1 MSDTV
6 HIRLE
11 LRDDGDCFAG
21 RATSDET
28 SREFHGWIG
37 LMGAIEALYP
47 AAAAHA
53 AVSATTTTYEE
64 QEGQ

>member
-21 RATSDET
+21 RATSDEG

-47 AAAAHA
+47 AAAANA
-53 AVSATTTTYEE
+53 AVSPATTTYEE
-64 QEGQ
+64 QEAQ

>member
-1 MSDTV
+1 MSGTV

-21 RATSDET
+21 RATSDEA

-47 AAAAHA
+47 AAAEHA
-53 AVSATTTTYEE
+53 AVSPNPTTYEE
-64 QEGQ
+64 QEAR

>member
-1 MSDTV
+1 MSEPV

-11 LRDDGDCFAG
+11 LRPYGDHLAG
-21 RATSDET
+21 RATSDEA

-47 AAAAHA
+47 QAG
-53 AVSATTTTYEE
+53 VKTTTDKE
-64 QEGQ
+64 QQPR